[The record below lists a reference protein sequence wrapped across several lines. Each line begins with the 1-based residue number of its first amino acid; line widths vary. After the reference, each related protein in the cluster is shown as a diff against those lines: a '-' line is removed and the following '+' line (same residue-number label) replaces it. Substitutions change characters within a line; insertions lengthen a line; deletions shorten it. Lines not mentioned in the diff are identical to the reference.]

1 MDTQA
6 GYESSLRFR
15 ERRLY
20 RWKVANIFSRSP
32 PTDYSEPLLQST
44 TDGQRITTITILLRL
59 RTHSQIPDRRHL
71 FGQDQRGR
79 IWRLRQAKIRGVVCG
94 NRAAVQESSAGELE
108 HLLPLMTIF
117 TRHRR
122 RGIVTRCELGRV
134 EAQTKSW
141 AKCRGNRL
149 SATRC
154 SAGPTPSSLIR
165 AMITGCHVDAE

>member
-71 FGQDQRGR
+71 FGARSTGKDLAPPASENTRSCL
-79 IWRLRQAKIRGVVCG
+79 W
-94 NRAAVQESSAGELE
+94 EPSSSS
-108 HLLPLMTIF
+108 
-117 TRHRR
+117 
-122 RGIVTRCELGRV
+122 RV
-134 EAQTKSW
+134 
-141 AKCRGNRL
+141 KCR
-149 SATRC
+149 
-154 SAGPTPSSLIR
+154 
-165 AMITGCHVDAE
+165 